1 MAGLSWIKDSK
12 LVAVNH
18 VNGVLYFSHNIN
30 VGSHDEDGLKHNAY
44 GPTRK
49 RVALFM

>member
-1 MAGLSWIKDSK
+1 MGFQGSK
-12 LVAVNH
+12 IQSSVAVNH

-49 RVALFM
+49 RVALF